1 MKAKIAQSL
10 GPRSAAKAVELLAV
24 NLERVAD
31 SPIPTQ
37 DGMENVIEVAQFQV
51 VRHRH

>member
-1 MKAKIAQSL
+1 MLSQSL
-10 GPRSAAKAVELLAV
+10 GSRSAAKAVEFLAV

-31 SPIPTQ
+31 SAIPIQ

-51 VRHRH
+51 VRYRH

>member
-1 MKAKIAQSL
+1 MKATIAQSL

-31 SPIPTQ
+31 SGIPTQ
-37 DGMENVIEVAQFQV
+37 DGMKNVIEVAPFQI
-51 VRHRH
+51 VRQRH

>member
-10 GPRSAAKAVELLAV
+10 DSRSAAKAVEFLAL

-31 SPIPTQ
+31 SANPT
-37 DGMENVIEVAQFQV
+37 
-51 VRHRH
+51 